1 MKNSDDTMIT
11 TMNNV
16 LQLENIDVGFAGR
29 PVLENVSLALLSGE
43 IGCLLGA
50 SGSGKSTLLRAIA
63 GFEKPTA
70 GRVWVQGQCVSSADQ
85 HQAAHL
91 RGIGMVFQ
99 DHALFPHL
107 TVEKNIAFGL
117 QKIPSAD
124 RQARVTDLLQLIGL
138 ADRARAYP
146 HHLSGGQ
153 QQRVALARALA
164 PRPRLLLL
172 DEPFASLDTELRKQ
186 LAEDVR
192 RWLKQTHT
200 TALLVTHD
208 QQEAFAMADKV
219 GVLASASL
227 QQWDSPYT
235 LYHQP
240 CNTTV
245 AKFVGEGVLLA
256 ATVLTDNCLR
266 TALGEFCA
274 LQPLNVAVGTDAVVL
289 IRPDDVLHDD
299 NSDVKA
305 VVVQK
310 QFRGAEF
317 LYTLRL
323 VESGADVQALLPSHH
338 NIAVQ
343 QQIGIRLE
351 LDHLIAFPT

>member
-1 MKNSDDTMIT
+1 MEKMTNSA
-11 TMNNV
+11 
-16 LQLENIDVGFAGR
+16 LQLENIDVRFAGKV
-29 PVLENVSLALLSGE
+29 VLGNISLALAAGE

-50 SGSGKSTLLRAIA
+50 SGSGKSTLLRTIA
-63 GFEKPTA
+63 GFEKPAA
-70 GRVWVQGQCVSSADQ
+70 GKVWLHGQCVSSVDGQ
-85 HQAAHL
+85 QPAHL
-91 RGIGMVFQ
+91 RGVGMVFQ

-117 QKIPSAD
+117 QKLSSAE
-124 RQARVTDLLQLIGL
+124 RKNRVDELLQMISL
-138 ADRARAYP
+138 ADRARTYP

-192 RWLKQTHT
+192 HWLKQTHT

-219 GVLASASL
+219 GVLASTFL

-245 AKFVGEGVLLA
+245 AKFIGEGVLLP
-256 ATVLTDNCLR
+256 ATVLSDNCLR

-274 LQPLNVAVGTDAVVL
+274 LQPLNVATGTGAVVL

-299 NSDVKA
+299 ASEVKA

-323 VESGADVQALLPSHH
+323 VRSGDEVQALLPSHH
-338 NIAVQ
+338 NIALQ
-343 QQIGIRLE
+343 QQIGIRME
-351 LDHLIAFPT
+351 LDHVIAFPS